1 MTVDY
6 VLYVPGTLS
15 FFCEVCPPAH
25 LRAFGKS
32 VFPGLCLFSV
42 FTLQVRVWPC
52 RQFWPG
58 NHFPS
63 VRRLTPLTSG
73 SQNLACDFL

>member
-1 MTVDY
+1 MQTYRCPLLSLPEPPHQELSGTLGLCLKAGSSIPVTVGY

-32 VFPGLCLFSV
+32 VFLGLCLFSV
-42 FTLQVRVWPC
+42 FTLR
-52 RQFWPG
+52 
-58 NHFPS
+58 
-63 VRRLTPLTSG
+63 
-73 SQNLACDFL
+73 